1 MKFCK
6 LILHRIGQYYKT
18 NKLVFLLFLLG
29 GITCAIT
36 FIFFYSNILAPVKA
50 EGRENAIYRTY
61 VITFE
66 SSKTPAEILDERL
79 NAMHLHD
86 ILFLHI
92 IEEENLDQVISVDKA
107 PLQFEPGPGSGSRPD
122 RIVSSFH
129 DYAEMSPVM
138 GRNQFTQEERQG
150 KPAIVLPAH
159 SHLSLIHISEPTRP
173 Y

>member
-92 IEEENLDQVISVDKA
+92 IEEENLDQVISVDEA

-138 GRNQFTQEERQG
+138 GRN
-150 KPAIVLPAH
+150 
-159 SHLSLIHISEPTRP
+159 
-173 Y
+173 